1 MSQMPETAKK
11 SEHILNEVRRM
22 LEENGVLESR
32 SPMAVLQSQFDAA
45 IAQRDELLEKV
56 AHCESQMVH
65 MRQVIMSKNT
75 VDDKEDCKAEEK
87 ESAKPGT
94 LEFLLEVSTAL
105 AQDTLRSNAALSSIL
120 GIKKTRPSSHQSAID
135 DTCLTNSQSDPS
147 NRRNVGGIMEIEE
160 MSLYPSYHF
169 LLIERLRI
177 YFKRHD
183 KLARDAEEYRKSP
196 GQYVGFGHV
205 IKRSVKTLICFEY
218 RNFLEAIG
226 EDMWLNRGGIEAGQI
241 VANHLVEY
249 GVLVK
254 NSECGVMHHINVKGR
269 NKREKP
275 MMHVYA
281 MDYERLFS

>member
-1 MSQMPETAKK
+1 M
-11 SEHILNEVRRM
+11 
-22 LEENGVLESR
+22 ES
-32 SPMAVLQSQFDAA
+32 
-45 IAQRDELLEKV
+45 
-56 AHCESQMVH
+56 
-65 MRQVIMSKNT
+65 
-75 VDDKEDCKAEEK
+75 
-87 ESAKPGT
+87 
-94 LEFLLEVSTAL
+94 
-105 AQDTLRSNAALSSIL
+105 
-120 GIKKTRPSSHQSAID
+120 
-135 DTCLTNSQSDPS
+135 
-147 NRRNVGGIMEIEE
+147 EE

-205 IKRSVKTLICFEY
+205 INRSVKTLICFEY

>member
-1 MSQMPETAKK
+1 MDSNK
-11 SEHILNEVRRM
+11 SIGRPPI
-22 LEENGVLESR
+22 S
-32 SPMAVLQSQFDAA
+32 VLQEQFDAA
-45 IAQRDELLEKV
+45 ILQRDELRMKL
-56 AHCESQMVH
+56 
-65 MRQVIMSKNT
+65 
-75 VDDKEDCKAEEK
+75 AE
-87 ESAKPGT
+87 ANGRIT
-94 LEFLLEVSTAL
+94 
-105 AQDTLRSNAALSSIL
+105 
-120 GIKKTRPSSHQSAID
+120 
-135 DTCLTNSQSDPS
+135 S
-147 NRRNVGGIMEIEE
+147 NRRNVGGIMESEE